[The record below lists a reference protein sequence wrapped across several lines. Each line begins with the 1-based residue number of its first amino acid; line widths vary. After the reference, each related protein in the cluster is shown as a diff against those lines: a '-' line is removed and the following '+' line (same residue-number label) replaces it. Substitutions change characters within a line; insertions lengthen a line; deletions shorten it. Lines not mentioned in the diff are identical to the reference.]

1 MRQEMK
7 ICIPGYKLAYSILF
21 IIILSLVRG
30 ITTYDEI
37 GITIEPYL
45 AILSSVFCADTYMCE
60 WNAKRGEVFSL
71 IPEMNRKKVI
81 YRRLILQ
88 VLYLWI
94 VGAVG
99 YFLFF
104 WHKPISFRNISI
116 LHEYGWFLFVM
127 LWNVMFWSMFS
138 MTISNLL
145 RNQIAGIGSSIVLW
159 LVFYSKWG
167 EQYIGKYNVFSYV
180 FRDVSGDLEW
190 IYGSVV
196 EIVLLVLLIGMVPL
210 IMKKRG

>member
-21 IIILSLVRG
+21 MIILSLVRG

-45 AILSSVFCADTYMCE
+45 AILASVFCADTYMCE
-60 WNAKRGEVFSL
+60 WNAKRGEVFCL
-71 IPEMNRKKVI
+71 IPETNRKKVI
-81 YRRLILQ
+81 YRRLVIQ
-88 VLYLWI
+88 VLYLWT
-94 VGAVG
+94 VGAIG

-104 WHKPISFRNISI
+104 WQQPISYGNVSV
-116 LHEYGWFLFVM
+116 LQEYGWFLFVM
-127 LWNVMFWSMFS
+127 LWNVMFWSTFS

-145 RNQIAGIGSSIVLW
+145 RNQIAGISSSIVLW
-159 LVFYSKWG
+159 LVLYSKWG
-167 EQYIGKYNVFSYV
+167 EQYFGNYNIFSYV
-180 FRDVSGDLEW
+180 FRDVSGDLIW

-196 EIVLLVLLIGMVPL
+196 EVVLSVLLIGMVPL